1 MGNGEYKLVPNP
13 KYGFLE
19 VKPTPSAEVITKYYA
34 DEFYSGEYKK
44 FNNSDLKVQLEDKDF
59 YDGKWNDIYENL
71 KDLKKDGVSGADLL
85 DIGCGWA
92 QALLFFK
99 KKGLNCYGLDPAKE
113 AVDYGK
119 KMKLNVVH
127 SGVTEIDAFNGKKF
141 DIITLFNVFE
151 HLADPIEVLSKI
163 KKILKSKGLLVID
176 VPNEFNL
183 FQTAGRDAN
192 NLKDWWVAPPAHLNY
207 FSAET
212 LTKLLEGEGFKVK
225 NAESS
230 FPLEMFLLFGDN
242 YVKDPK
248 IGRICHKK
256 RTSFEINLRKQ
267 GKSKELRKFYQAL
280 AKINLGRQI
289 TVFATKLD

>member
-1 MGNGEYKLVPNP
+1 MDYGEYKLVPNS

-19 VKPTPSAEVITKYYA
+19 IKPTPSAEVITKFYA
-34 DEFYSGEYKK
+34 DEFYTGEYKK

-71 KDLKKDGVSGADLL
+71 KDLKKKDISGTDLL

-99 KKGLNCYGLDPAKE
+99 KKGLNCYGFDPAKE
-113 AVDYGK
+113 AVDYAK

-151 HLADPIEVLSKI
+151 HLANPIDVLNKI
-163 KKILKSKGLLVID
+163 KKILNSNGLLVID

-192 NLKDWWVAPPAHLNY
+192 NLKDWWVSPPTHLNY

-212 LTKLLEGEGFKVK
+212 LIKLLEGEGFKVN

-242 YVKDPK
+242 YVNDPK

-267 GKSKELRKFYQAL
+267 GKSKELRKFYQTL

-289 TVFATKLD
+289 TVFASKLD